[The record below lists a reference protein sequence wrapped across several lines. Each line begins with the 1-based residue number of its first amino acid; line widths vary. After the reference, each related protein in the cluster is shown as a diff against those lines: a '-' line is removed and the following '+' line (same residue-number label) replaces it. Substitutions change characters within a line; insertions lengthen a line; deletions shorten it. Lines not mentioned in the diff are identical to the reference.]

1 MLNLLRIFLVV
12 TLISTLFYLMTGLVY
27 FEGSFEGALVV
38 KPYPMY
44 PVLFGGGEEGVWARR
59 YPGQPLPWFMQENLR
74 VIAPFDWE
82 YGQPGGV
89 TVYMF
94 GALTTL
100 LAWLV
105 VGIIGAVKLLKFLV
119 TREES
124 YLSIKVVD

>member
-1 MLNLLRIFLVV
+1 
-12 TLISTLFYLMTGLVY
+12 MTGLVY

-44 PVLFGGGEEGVWARR
+44 PVLFGGGEEGMWARR
-59 YPGQPLPWFMQENLR
+59 HPGQSTPWFMQKDLR

-82 YGQPGGV
+82 YGEPGGV
-89 TVYMF
+89 TIYMF
-94 GALTTL
+94 GALATL
-100 LAWLV
+100 LAWVILAV
-105 VGIIGAVKLLKFLV
+105 IGAIKALTFLV

>member
-1 MLNLLRIFLVV
+1 MRIFLVV
-12 TLISTLFYLMTGLVY
+12 TLISTLFYSMTGLVY

-44 PVLFGGGEEGVWARR
+44 PVLFGGGEQGIWARHH
-59 YPGQPLPWFMQENLR
+59 PGQPLPWFMQKDLR

-82 YGQPGGV
+82 YGQPSSV
-89 TVYMF
+89 TIYIF
-94 GALTTL
+94 GALAEI
-100 LAWLV
+100 LAWV
-105 VGIIGAVKLLKFLV
+105 VLAVIGAVRVLRFLV